1 MHGEENSALL
11 QAAFVSLCLEF
22 RDTHAD
28 QGPKARSALNVLPG
42 QMTRGVLH
50 RPVELAAV
58 TGEIKFHFRWTVI
71 RRNIKGRPFGVGFG
85 CLPESLQKGTP
96 SMDSKKYIGMD
107 VHKESISI
115 AVRNAAGKIVME
127 CIIETKAS
135 MILQCIDGLRGDLHV
150 TFEEGT
156 SAAWLYDLLKP
167 HVTKV
172 VVCDPRKNA
181 SMREGNQSDK
191 IDARRLAELLRL
203 NHLNPVYHGEHG
215 LRSLKELVRSY
226 LTITKD
232 LGRVMSRV
240 KAIYRSWAIPC
251 TGKQVYAPR
260 YRAEWLGK
268 IGEPGV
274 RRRAEFYYQQLDALR
289 TVRQQVR
296 RELLA
301 EGKKHQAWKRLC
313 QIPSIGPIRSAVL
326 LGILQTPHRFRTKRQ
341 LWTYSGFGI
350 ETQSSA
356 DHRSVNGQLQRAKKQ
371 ISIRGLNRN
380 HNHDLKNLF
389 KGAAIVASSKPG
401 PFQEF
406 YTALLTKGIRPEMAR
421 LTLAR
426 KIATIVLIVWKT
438 GACFDAQYLKPQT
451 A

>member
-1 MHGEENSALL
+1 
-11 QAAFVSLCLEF
+11 
-22 RDTHAD
+22 
-28 QGPKARSALNVLPG
+28 
-42 QMTRGVLH
+42 
-50 RPVELAAV
+50 
-58 TGEIKFHFRWTVI
+58 
-71 RRNIKGRPFGVGFG
+71 
-85 CLPESLQKGTP
+85 
-96 SMDSKKYIGMD
+96 MDSKKYIGMD

-115 AVRNAAGKIVME
+115 AVMNGTGKIGME
-127 CIIETKAS
+127 CVMETKAS
-135 MILQCIDGLRGDLHV
+135 MILQFIDGLRGEVHV

-167 HVTKV
+167 HVTKL

-181 SMREGNQSDK
+181 SMKEGNQNDK

-203 NHLNPVYHGEHG
+203 DHLSPVYHGEHG

-240 KAIYRSWAIPC
+240 KAIYRSWGIPC
-251 TGKQVYAPR
+251 TGKQVYAPQHR
-260 YRAEWLGK
+260 VEWLAK
-268 IGEPGV
+268 ITEPGV

-289 TVRQQVR
+289 SLRREVR
-296 RELLA
+296 RELL
-301 EGKKHQAWKRLC
+301 EESKKHQAWKQLC
-313 QIPSIGPIRSAVL
+313 QIPSISPIRAAVL
-326 LGILQTPHRFRTKRQ
+326 LGVLQTPHRFRTKRQ

-356 DHRSVNGQLQRAKKQ
+356 DHRSVNGQLQRAKKPS
-371 ISIRGLNRN
+371 SIRGLNRN
-380 HNHDLKNLF
+380 CNHDLKNLF
-389 KGAAIVASSKPG
+389 KGAAVVASSQPG

-426 KIATIVLIVWKT
+426 KIATIALIVWKR
-438 GACFDAQYLKPQT
+438 GASFDAQYLKPQT